1 MSGLKAIARNKDWAR
16 LGDSFVNLAYSM
28 AKTKAVGR
36 PVGERVPDRVLSK
49 ALEISKTIDVSRMTA
64 GEKGDVV
71 EAILAYAWSNHLISL
86 EEAAETLFVR
96 VAAINFESRSCENEG
111 AARAFSDLLRLAVKR
126 IRDGGLEGGETNE
139 EGN

>member
-1 MSGLKAIARNKDWAR
+1 MSDLRTIARSKDWAR

-36 PVGERVPDRVLSK
+36 PVGERVPDKVLSK
-49 ALEISKTIDVSRMTA
+49 ALDFSKAIDVSRMTS
-64 GEKGDVV
+64 GEKGDIV

-86 EEAAETLFVR
+86 EEAAETLYVR
-96 VAAINFESRSCENEG
+96 VAAINFESRSSEIEG

-126 IRDGGLEGGETNE
+126 IKEGAYEGREAEEGG
-139 EGN
+139 

>member
-1 MSGLKAIARNKDWAR
+1 MNGLKAIARSKDWAR

-49 ALEISKTIDVSRMTA
+49 ALDLSRTIDVSRMTA

-96 VAAINFESRSCENEG
+96 VAAINFESRSCEAEG

-126 IRDGGLEGGETNE
+126 IRE
-139 EGN
+139 EGYDGEGTREEGD

>member
-1 MSGLKAIARNKDWAR
+1 MNDLKVIARSKDWAR

-36 PVGERVPDRVLSK
+36 PIGERVPDKVLSK
-49 ALEISKTIDVSRMTA
+49 ALDISKTVEVSRMTA

-96 VAAINFESRSCENEG
+96 VAAINFESRSCEVEG
-111 AARAFSDLLRLAVKR
+111 AARAFSDLLRLAIKR
-126 IRDGGLEGGETNE
+126 IREGGYEGE
-139 EGN
+139 EPKEERG

>member
-1 MSGLKAIARNKDWAR
+1 MKGINKIARSKEWAR

-36 PVGERVPDRVLSK
+36 PVGERVPDKVLSK
-49 ALEISKTIDVSRMTA
+49 ALDISKAIDVTRMTP

-86 EEAAETLFVR
+86 EEAAETLFMR
-96 VAAINFESRSCENEG
+96 VAAVNFESRSSEAESS
-111 AARAFSDLLRLAVKR
+111 ARAFSDLLRLAIKR
-126 IRDGGLEGGETNE
+126 IME
-139 EGN
+139 EGYEEAEERE

>member
-1 MSGLKAIARNKDWAR
+1 MSGLKSIAKSKDWAR

-36 PVGERVPDRVLSK
+36 PVGERVPDKVLSK
-49 ALEISKTIDVSRMTA
+49 ALEISKVIDVSRMTA

-86 EEAAETLFVR
+86 EEAEKILFIR
-96 VAAINFESRSCENEG
+96 MAAVNLESRSCEAEG
-111 AARAFSDLLRLAVKR
+111 AARAFSDLLKLAVER
-126 IRDGGLEGGETNE
+126 ILMGRGEGGRNE
-139 EGN
+139 